1 MATITIDRVRTRYRG
16 PATEI
21 SRVRRTMT
29 DAFDRVVEGA
39 IEGAG
44 VPLAS
49 YVCIRR
55 LQTSVTFSLREPDSH
70 LAARLGRAIAD
81 AVANALSGQTS
92 PRDTDAEVVF
102 YRSMADVLIDITLR
116 ATSGDFTR
124 SWAWAQIGIWGA
136 DFPVGSGAAM
146 DLVMRALAREPR
158 AAVAVVEHATRIRPA
173 LVAVMMTRA
182 TADAWTRLVR
192 AIAMASGL
200 SSHALDALDDVSS
213 AADEGAVWRIDRL
226 RPFRERAARLVA
238 RSTIAQAARTT
249 VPDADDAIVRALAA
263 IVLLEVEPAAAQGP
277 ADRVTC
283 LRSAVEHALR
293 IAAAQNR
300 ALVSPDD
307 ACADPGHG
315 DATPDAMRVPP
326 SDRTREQHDATAE
339 ADAARPLSDRRD
351 TSSRDDER
359 ADESRAAVTEPL
371 AATTD
376 YGGLLYLINVA
387 NRIDLATAI
396 LRDKALAVRGVRWPL
411 HQLAQ
416 TLGLDAVDPAALAFA
431 GLEPDRTPPS
441 HNEAPPT
448 ASEMS
453 AIAVHRAALVDALRV
468 ALDRPNDADDDLLT
482 GILRRPACITADPGW
497 IDARFSLSDV
507 SIDIRRAGLDL
518 DPGWTPWLGVVVRFV
533 YA

>member
-29 DAFDRVVEGA
+29 NAFDRVVEGA
-39 IEGAG
+39 IESAG
-44 VPLAS
+44 IPLAS

-55 LQTSVTFSLREPDSH
+55 LQASVTFSLREPDSH
-70 LAARLGRAIAD
+70 LADRLGRAIAD
-81 AVANALSGQTS
+81 AVANALSGQA

-102 YRSMADVLIDITLR
+102 YRSLADVLIDITLR

-124 SWAWAQIGIWGA
+124 SWAWTQIGIWGA
-136 DFPVGSGAAM
+136 DFPVGADAAM

-158 AAVAVVEHATRIRPA
+158 SAVAVVEHVARIRPA
-173 LVAVMMTRA
+173 LMAMMMTRA
-182 TADAWTRLVR
+182 TADAWARLVR

-200 SSHALDALDDVSS
+200 SSHVLDALDDVFPP
-213 AADEGAVWRIDRL
+213 ADEVGVPPIDRL
-226 RPFRERAARLVA
+226 RPFREHAARLVA

-249 VPDADDAIVRALAA
+249 VPDADDAIVRAMAA
-263 IVLLEVEPAAAQGP
+263 LVLLEVEPAAAHGP
-277 ADRVTC
+277 ADRVPG

-300 ALVSPDD
+300 TLVSREDAFADPAHDD
-307 ACADPGHG
+307 ATS
-315 DATPDAMRVPP
+315 DATRVPP
-326 SDRTREQHDATAE
+326 SDRTREQHVATADADAT
-339 ADAARPLSDRRD
+339 RPLSVRRD
-351 TSSRDDER
+351 APRRDDER
-359 ADESRAAVTEPL
+359 ADESGAAVTEPTG
-371 AATTD
+371 ATTE

-387 NRIDLATAI
+387 SRIDLATAI
-396 LRDKALAVRGVRWPL
+396 LRDQALTVRGVRWPL

-416 TLGLDAVDPAALAFA
+416 TFGLDAVDPAALAFA
-431 GLEPDRTPPS
+431 GLGPERTPPS
-441 HNEAPPT
+441 RNEAPPT
-448 ASEMS
+448 TSEMS

-468 ALDRPNDADDDLLT
+468 ALDRPGEADDDLLT
-482 GILRRPACITADPGW
+482 GILRRLACITADPGW